1 MEIHEIE
8 NRKQM
13 APLLN
18 YIKHLRKKSQQAYKQ
33 SFIRERRRVPSP
45 FLEVDVTLTKEG
57 IKTKLRKEITH
68 EHRHKKSSRKY

>member
-1 MEIHEIE
+1 
-8 NRKQM
+8 M

-45 FLEVDVTLTKEG
+45 FLEVSVTLTKEG
-57 IKTKLRKEITH
+57 YKDQIKERDH
-68 EHRHKKSSRKY
+68 S

>member
-33 SFIRERRRVPSP
+33 YFIRERRRVPSP
-45 FLEVDVTLTKEG
+45 FLEVGATLTKEG
-57 IKTKLRKEITH
+57 YKDQIKERDH
-68 EHRHKKSSRKY
+68 S